1 MKEGTILFLNT
12 FRRDRVFPLSLELSH
27 FRKTVWCSH
36 PFQTTV
42 GWSPGE
48 MYSTEFYTG
57 VGGGE
62 GYPWDWISPLFIC
75 NFRYTFVYIPMKN
88 GTPMNNLVGKNL
100 IKRAVIEFPSLSYL
114 SNSLVYLM
122 TVRVLCTGDPPTY
135 EISKG
140 IPLPGAQ
147 LTSLAQI
154 IRKVPPPLSFHNPP
168 SPTSTG
174 HFPRFFHCLDGSK

>member
-1 MKEGTILFLNT
+1 MQPSFSNYCGMKPWGDVLN
-12 FRRDRVFPLSLELSH
+12 RVLY
-27 FRKTVWCSH
+27 R
-36 PFQTTV
+36 
-42 GWSPGE
+42 G
-48 MYSTEFYTG
+48 
-57 VGGGE
+57 GGGE

-147 LTSLAQI
+147 VTSLAQI